1 MQLLAPVIRGKK
13 GEHVKVFED
22 ARKQGYVRVRVDG
35 EIHDLS
41 EEFKLA
47 KTKKHNIEIVVDRVV
62 IRPDARGR
70 IDGFGGNRARRCPA
84 ALSSRMLSAANRSRS
99 RRTMP
104 ATTAA
109 FPSKS
114 LPRECSRSTIPY
126 GACPVCTGL
135 GIQKRVDP
143 DRVIPNRHLS
153 IKQGAIQR
161 ARLGECRHGQHRARC
176 TTTHSA
182 KSTALR
188 WKRPSRSSPS
198 RRSTSCCTAPEMSRS
213 SCRSAAFRAA

>member
-1 MQLLAPVIRGKK
+1 MSACAWTARFTTCPKNLSWQRRKSTTSRSLLTVLSSVRMPAGASRIRW
-13 GEHVKVFED
+13 
-22 ARKQGYVRVRVDG
+22 
-35 EIHDLS
+35 
-41 EEFKLA
+41 
-47 KTKKHNIEIVVDRVV
+47 
-62 IRPDARGR
+62 RPP
-70 IDGFGGNRARRCPA
+70 RRCPA
-84 ALSSRMLSAANRSRS
+84 ALSSRMLSAVNRSRS

-114 LPRECSRSTIPY
+114 LPRECSHSTTRM
-126 GACPVCTGL
+126 A
-135 GIQKRVDP
+135 
-143 DRVIPNRHLS
+143 
-153 IKQGAIQR
+153 R
-161 ARLGECRHGQHRARC
+161 ARCAPVWASRSALTRTASFRTATFPSSRALSARPAGGVPTRAASRRC

-198 RRSTSCCTAPEMSRS
+198 RHSTSCCTAPEMSRS